1 MRSSFKTTS
10 ILINQ
15 LLLASASAGERDVE
29 LVIDRRQAACDIA
42 SRLLEIARLSKRNVI
57 AKVLIVF
64 SAGQKPEFALF
75 FKCI

>member
-1 MRSSFKTTS
+1 MSDLPSQRVHRFKTTS

-42 SRLLEIARLSKRNVI
+42 SRLLEMARLSKRNVI
-57 AKVLIVF
+57 AKVFGYIL
-64 SAGQKPEFALF
+64 SRAKA
-75 FKCI
+75 